1 MYFYPLQVTVMIM
14 NNFVCIVKVEFF
26 KIVARKSWWMVLGLV
41 VIVQPLLAMMSSS
54 ELVKIGLDAS
64 PATHPDLVQ
73 AIPPLEYLGF
83 DDIVP
88 FGLLPMVVLG
98 GLIGASE
105 YRNHNLRVTLL
116 CCSNRISVFL
126 AKLIAILT
134 SITII
139 SFLSIYLT
147 IMVTHAK
154 LGALGLNPFTL
165 SPITWAFIAYSILT
179 WMLLTLLA
187 FSIGMLSRNAIVPF
201 IFLIPQIY
209 GLAHY
214 VASKWSLGE
223 YLPVTAG
230 ELLMASPTNTL
241 SHDPIKGGFI
251 LGAWTILLLLGA
263 MYSFVRRDVGGAY

>member
-1 MYFYPLQVTVMIM
+1 M
-14 NNFVCIVKVEFF
+14 NNFVRIVKVEFF
-26 KIVARKSWWMVLGLV
+26 NIVARKSWWIVLGLV
-41 VIVQPLLAMMSSS
+41 VIVQPLLAMMNAS
-54 ELVKIGLDAS
+54 ELVIIGLDAS
-64 PATHPDLVQ
+64 PATHPDLDLVQ

-88 FGLLPMVVLG
+88 FGSLPMVVLG

-116 CCSNRISVFL
+116 CCSHRISVFM

-147 IMVTHAK
+147 IMVTHAT

-187 FSIGMLSRNAIVPF
+187 FSIGMVSRNAIVPF

-230 ELLMASPTNTL
+230 KLLIATPTNPL
-241 SHDPIKGGFI
+241 SHDPIKGGLI
-251 LGAWTILLLLGA
+251 LGTWTILLLLGA